1 MITPCHRTRP
11 VQVIC
16 KACIH
21 LETLVKPMNP
31 YSSGLEKNAANFVAL
46 SPLSFIERSAL
57 VYPDRCALVYGQHR
71 QSWAQTYERCRRL
84 ASALVARGV
93 SPGDTVAVML
103 PNVPA
108 MFESHFAVPMT
119 GAVLNTLNTRLDAE
133 AIAFMLQHGEAKVL
147 LTDREFAP
155 VIEKALAMCGS
166 RRPHVIEVEDD
177 EAPAGKYLGDI
188 SYEAFLAQG
197 DPAFAWQLP
206 ADEWDAIALN
216 YTSGTTGNPKG
227 VVTHHR
233 GAYLNAASNVISW
246 QLPHHATYLW
256 TLPMFHCNGWCF
268 PWTMA
273 LIAGT
278 SVCLRRVDPA
288 LIFPLIREHHIT
300 HLCGAP
306 IVYSML
312 INAPASLREGINH
325 KVNGLIAGAAPPAAV
340 IEGCEAAGIELTH
353 VYGLTEV
360 YGPAAVCAKQEIWA
374 QLSAEER
381 ASLNGRQG
389 VSCPM
394 QQAVTVLDPE
404 TMQPVPADG
413 ETMGEIFFRGNV
425 VMKGYLKN
433 PTATEEAFA
442 GGWFH
447 TGDLAVMH
455 PDGYV
460 KIKDRSKD
468 IIISGGENISS
479 IEVEDALHRHPA
491 VMLAAVVAIPDA
503 KWGEVPCAFVE
514 LKPGA
519 TATEAEVIEFC
530 RNLLARFKVPKRVMF
545 GTLPK
550 TSTGKIQKFVLRA
563 QVKSTSAIE

>member
-1 MITPCHRTRP
+1 MTRS
-11 VQVIC
+11 
-16 KACIH
+16 
-21 LETLVKPMNP
+21 NP
-31 YSSGLEKNAANFVAL
+31 YQQGLDKNDANFVAL
-46 SPLSFIERSAL
+46 SPLSYIQRAARI
-57 VYPDRCALVYGQHR
+57 YPDRIATVYGELR
-71 QSWAQTYERCRRL
+71 QTWAQTYERCVRL
-84 ASALVARGV
+84 ASALSARGV
-93 SPGDTVAVML
+93 GEGDTVAVML
-103 PNVPA
+103 PNTPA
-108 MFESHFAVPMT
+108 MFEAHFGVPMS

-147 LTDREFAP
+147 LTDREFAG
-155 VIEKALAMCGS
+155 VIEKALAMCGD
-166 RRPHVIEVEDD
+166 RRPFVIEVEDD
-177 EAPAGKYLGDI
+177 TAPAGKALGEV
-188 SYEAFLAQG
+188 SYDAFLAG
-197 DPAFAWQLP
+197 GNPAFAWKLP
-206 ADEWDAIALN
+206 GDEWDAIALN

-246 QLPHHATYLW
+246 QLPHHAVYLW

-273 LIAGT
+273 LVAGT

-288 LIFPLIREHHIT
+288 LIFPLIREHRIT
-300 HLCGAP
+300 HMCGAP

-312 INAPASLREGINH
+312 INAPSELRAGIGH
-325 KVNGLIAGAAPPAAV
+325 TINGLIAGAAPPAAI
-340 IEGCEAAGIELTH
+340 IEGCEQVGIELTH

-360 YGPAAVCAKQEIWA
+360 YGPASVCAKQESWSS
-374 QLSAEER
+374 LSAEER
-381 ASLNGRQG
+381 ARLNGRQG
-389 VSCPM
+389 VPYPL
-394 QQAVTVLDPE
+394 QEDVTVLDPE
-404 TMQPVPADG
+404 TLQPVPADG

-433 PTATEEAFA
+433 PSATAEAFA

-447 TGDLAVMH
+447 TGDLAVMY

-491 VMLAAVVAIPDA
+491 VMTAAVVAMPDA
-503 KWGEVPCAFVE
+503 RWGEVPCAYVE

-519 TATEAEVIEFC
+519 TASEQDVIEFC
-530 RNLLARFKVPKRVMF
+530 RNLLARFKVPKKVVF

-563 QVKSTSAIE
+563 QAKSASAIE

>member
-1 MITPCHRTRP
+1 MRI
-11 VQVIC
+11 
-16 KACIH
+16 
-21 LETLVKPMNP
+21 NP
-31 YSSGLEKNAANFVAL
+31 YQQGLDKNAANFVAL
-46 SPLSFIERSAL
+46 SPISFIQRTAR
-57 VYPDRCALVYGQHR
+57 VYPERTAIIYGDARQTWSQTYDRCK
-71 QSWAQTYERCRRL
+71 RL
-84 ASALVARGV
+84 ASALVQRGV
-93 SPGDTVAVML
+93 VAGDTVAVML

-108 MFESHFAVPMT
+108 MLEAHFGVPMA

-147 LTDREFAP
+147 LTDREFST
-155 VIEKALAMCGS
+155 VVGQALALMGEH
-166 RRPHVIEVEDD
+166 RPLVIEVED
-177 EAPAGKYLGDI
+177 EHAPAGEVRGEI
-188 SYEAFLAQG
+188 TYEAFLAQG
-197 DPAFAWQLP
+197 DVNHVWSLP
-206 ADEWDAIALN
+206 ADEWDAVALN

-288 LIFPLIREHHIT
+288 LIFPLIREHRIT
-300 HLCGAP
+300 HMCGAP

-312 INAPASLREGINH
+312 IHAPAALRDGIAH
-325 KVNGLIAGAAPPAAV
+325 TVQGLIAGAAPPATV
-340 IEGCEAAGIELTH
+340 IEGCEAVGIELTH

-360 YGPAAVCAKQEIWA
+360 YGPAAVCAKQESWA
-374 QLSAEER
+374 DLSMESR
-381 ASLNGRQG
+381 AKLNGRQG
-389 VSCPM
+389 VPYPL
-394 QQAVTVLDPE
+394 QEDVTVLDPQ
-404 TMQPVPADG
+404 TLLPVPADG
-413 ETMGEIFFRGNV
+413 ETLGEIFFRGNV

-433 PTATEEAFA
+433 PEATREAFA

-447 TGDLAVMH
+447 TGDLAVMY

-479 IEVEDALHRHPA
+479 IEVEDALCRHPA
-491 VMLAAVVAIPDA
+491 VMLAAVVAQPDG

-519 TATEAEVIEFC
+519 QATEVEIIGFC
-530 RNLLARFKVPKRVMF
+530 RTLLARFKVPKRIVF
-545 GTLPK
+545 GGLPK
-550 TSTGKIQKFVLRA
+550 TSTGKIQKFVLRG
-563 QVKSTSAIE
+563 QVHSTDAIE

>member
-1 MITPCHRTRP
+1 MAAATPTPNLRSSP
-11 VQVIC
+11 YANGLD
-16 KACIH
+16 K
-21 LETLVKPMNP
+21 NP
-31 YSSGLEKNAANFVAL
+31 ANYVAL
-46 SPLSFIERSAL
+46 SPLSFIERAAW
-57 VYPDRCALVYGQHR
+57 VYPEHTAIVYGHLR
-71 QSWAQTYERCRRL
+71 QTWRVTYGRCRRL
-84 ASALVARGV
+84 SSALSRLGIGA
-93 SPGDTVAVML
+93 GDTVAAML

-108 MFESHFAVPMT
+108 MFEAHFGVPMC

-155 VIEKALAMCGS
+155 VIGKALAMMGD
-166 RRPHVIEVEDD
+166 RRPLVIEVEDD
-177 EAPAGKYLGDI
+177 SAPAGDRLGEID
-188 SYEAFLAQG
+188 YEAFLESG
-197 DPAFAWQLP
+197 DADGTWRLP

-233 GAYLNAASNVISW
+233 GAYLNAANNVIAWS
-246 QLPHHATYLW
+246 LPHHPVYLW

-273 LIAGT
+273 LVAGT

-288 LIFPLIREHHIT
+288 LIFPLVREHRVT
-300 HLCGAP
+300 HMCGAP
-306 IVYSML
+306 IVYNML
-312 INAPASLREGINH
+312 INAPAAREGFGH
-325 KVNGLIAGAAPPAAV
+325 VVKGLIAGAAPPAAV

-360 YGPAAVCAKQEIWA
+360 YGPAAVCAKQESWA
-374 QLSAEER
+374 GQSAEER
-381 ASLNGRQG
+381 ARLNGRQG
-389 VSCPM
+389 VTYPL
-394 QQAVTVLDPE
+394 QQAVTVLDPD

-413 ETMGEIFFRGNV
+413 ETIGEIFFRGNV

-433 PTATEEAFA
+433 PSATEEAFA

-479 IEVEDALHRHPA
+479 IEVEDVLHRHPA
-491 VMLAAVVAIPDA
+491 VMLAAVVALPDA

-519 TATEAEVIEFC
+519 QASEPELVEFC
-530 RNLLARFKVPKRVMF
+530 RGQLARFKVPKRVVF
-545 GTLPK
+545 GELPK
-550 TSTGKIQKFVLRA
+550 TSTGKIQKFQLRER
-563 QVKSTSAIE
+563 VGSISAIE